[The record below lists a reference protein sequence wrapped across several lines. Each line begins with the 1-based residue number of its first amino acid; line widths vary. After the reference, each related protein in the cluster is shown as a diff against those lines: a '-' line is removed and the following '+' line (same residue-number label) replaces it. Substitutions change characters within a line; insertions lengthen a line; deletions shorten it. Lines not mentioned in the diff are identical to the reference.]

1 MKRTYMN
8 VVGIEIRR
16 LRRYFGWSQ
25 ITLAHHLQRAGLNIN
40 RGTLAKVECG
50 RVYVSD
56 FELLYFAR
64 VLGIR
69 VQRLFPDVPVAD
81 PLNDVLA
88 TLFVSPQRR
97 VMRKR
102 RRGASREP
110 AKPSNEVDR
119 YLK

>member
-1 MKRTYMN
+1 MKRTYKN

-25 ITLAHHLQRAGLNIN
+25 IALAHHLQRAGLNID

-64 VLGIR
+64 VLGTR
-69 VQRLFPDVPVAD
+69 VHRLFPDVPVAE
-81 PLNDVLA
+81 PLNDALA
-88 TLFVSPQRR
+88 TLFVNPLRR
-97 VMRKR
+97 VMKNR
-102 RRGASREP
+102 
-110 AKPSNEVDR
+110 
-119 YLK
+119 